1 MKNLSSIA
9 YYYLVFNILRIDN
22 WWDVIL
28 RTKVQVEFFGKG
40 KNFRAQ
46 FLINTLYT
54 HDSRKYIRRTRKRF
68 EARGTVLKDREIVT
82 RWKILWLLPYRW
94 NLLSLHEARPSLQ
107 YSLILDYDTHVTR
120 NVFSRIDLYLT
131 LKKTTDPEIP
141 RFPTFSSTSSILEKL
156 NSSIYTVFDR
166 YLSCS
171 KGEEK
176 TGELKNLRELTWIN
190 KRVEL
195 IKECCWD
202 AGRRTGGLLRTVS
215 SFNSLKAFKALRRL
229 LIIHFLRRLAVKRTR
244 FTGSLDVISTIVSN
258 RPDTTIRLEADSQAS
273 GFFLSRLVPPLVYPA
288 LLTIPSLTRQCIRA
302 HTDFEWNL
310 YES

>member
-1 MKNLSSIA
+1 ME
-9 YYYLVFNILRIDN
+9 NI
-22 WWDVIL
+22 V
-28 RTKVQVEFFGKG
+28 
-40 KNFRAQ
+40 
-46 FLINTLYT
+46 
-54 HDSRKYIRRTRKRF
+54 
-68 EARGTVLKDREIVT
+68 IVT
-82 RWKILWLLPYRW
+82 
-94 NLLSLHEARPSLQ
+94 LSMK
-107 YSLILDYDTHVTR
+107 SLISLRGEAIFAIFVNTR
-120 NVFSRIDLYLT
+120 LRHTRYAQRVFSIFDLYLT
-131 LKKTTDPEIP
+131 LKKNDRPWNSTLP
-141 RFPTFSSTSSILEKL
+141 RSKNWIHRKIVFD
-156 NSSIYTVFDR
+156 FDR

-171 KGEEK
+171 KEEEK
-176 TGELKNLRELTWIN
+176 TGELKNLRELTRIN
-190 KRVEL
+190 KRVQL

-202 AGRRTGGLLRTVS
+202 AGRRRTGGLLRTVS